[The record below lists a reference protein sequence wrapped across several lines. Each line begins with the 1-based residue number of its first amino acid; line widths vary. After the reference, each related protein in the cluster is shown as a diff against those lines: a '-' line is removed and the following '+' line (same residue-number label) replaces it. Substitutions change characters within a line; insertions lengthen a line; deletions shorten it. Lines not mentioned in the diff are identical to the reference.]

1 MEDGVEGA
9 GGLGGDGFLAH
20 AGERSEGS
28 QTRGHL
34 SRPVRVDGRP
44 AAVVSRVEG
53 GQDVAH
59 FGASAL
65 SQDEAVGA
73 HAHSRAHEV
82 GQGDGTSPLDVWL
95 AFEEVDAVRVGGG
108 DLGDLLDAHDALA
121 GGDEGEGGAQE
132 GRFATAGGAG
142 DEDVGARGDER
153 AQERAEGARQGA
165 ARDEVP
171 DAQPTRA
178 EHAQGDERSRPG
190 DGWQDRVQ
198 ADAPGQGAVGDG
210 AGVVEARPA
219 RARQPDRGVAGVGLV
234 ADADVDARESASP
247 IDPRAGTVD
256 EHVGDARV
264 VDEAREGRVHPALPG
279 TQGLEGVGGFAR
291 ATPGSRRVGDRP
303 GGSGAVGEESQGAM
317 HGPPPG
323 AQSRRGRGDAHTGAS
338 ARGRRG
344 PGGEPADRGPVAS
357 ARAGSGA
364 AHTRTARGYAYR
376 DQPTQA

>member
-1 MEDGVEGA
+1 M
-9 GGLGGDGFLAH
+9 
-20 AGERSEGS
+20 
-28 QTRGHL
+28 
-34 SRPVRVDGRP
+34 
-44 AAVVSRVEG
+44 
-53 GQDVAH
+53 
-59 FGASAL
+59 
-65 SQDEAVGA
+65 
-73 HAHSRAHEV
+73 
-82 GQGDGTSPLDVWL
+82 
-95 AFEEVDAVRVGGG
+95 RVGGG
-108 DLGDLLDAHDALA
+108 DLGDLLDAHDAFA

-132 GRFATAGGAG
+132 GRFAAAGGAG

-198 ADAPGQGAVGDG
+198 AHAPGQGAVGDG

-219 RARQPDRGVAGVGLV
+219 RARQPYRGVAGVGLV
-234 ADADVDARESASP
+234 VDADVDARETASSLGPRVSA
-247 IDPRAGTVD
+247 VD
-256 EHVGDARV
+256 EHVGDVGV
-264 VDEAREGRVHPALPG
+264 VEEAREGRVHPALPG
-279 TQGLEGVGGFAR
+279 TQGLEGVGGLAC
-291 ATPGSRRVGDRP
+291 AAAGSRRVGDRP
-303 GGSGAVGEESQGAM
+303 GGRRAAGEESQGAI

-323 AQSRRGRGDAHTGAS
+323 AQSRHGRGNAHTGAS
-338 ARGRRG
+338 ARGRRA
-344 PGGEPADRGPVAS
+344 PGGEHADPGPVAS